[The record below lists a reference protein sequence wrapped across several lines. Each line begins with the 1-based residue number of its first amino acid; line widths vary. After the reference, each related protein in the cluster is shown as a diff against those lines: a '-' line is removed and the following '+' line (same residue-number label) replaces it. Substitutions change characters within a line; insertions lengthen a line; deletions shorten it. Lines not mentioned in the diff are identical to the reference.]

1 MEVSQVP
8 ASEANLSGSR
18 IGLLGFPAEFS
29 EALASALKRTQCV
42 ASNLTTMCDDSSE
55 PLEVYDILVVWAE
68 EDVPIARVPDLL
80 ATLQPWLL
88 LGSEERIRGNSSLY
102 LRADDVV
109 FTPYT
114 LNELLF
120 RIYRTIHRLSSGSQ
134 HSSKRRKPVVLVA
147 DDDPDMVTL
156 LETVLRN
163 NEWECHFAVNGRQ
176 ALVMERRLLPDLL
189 VLDIDMPFM
198 TGLELLR
205 RIRETRTDS
214 VKVLLLTG
222 SNELK
227 HVEEGLALGADDYL
241 AKPFSHVGLV
251 HRVRKLLLSLKKT
264 SPVLGEVDKS
274 ASQDR

>member
-1 MEVSQVP
+1 MEVSRVP
-8 ASEANLSGSR
+8 ASEASLSGSR
-18 IGLLGFPAEFS
+18 IGLLGFPTEFS
-29 EALASALKRTQCV
+29 EALGSALTRTECV
-42 ASNLTTMCDDSSE
+42 ATSLPTISADSSE
-55 PLEVYDILVVWAE
+55 PLEVYDLLVVWAE

-80 ATLQPWLL
+80 ATSQPWLL
-88 LGSEERIRGNSSLY
+88 LGSEERIRGNFSLY

-109 FTPYT
+109 FTPYS

-120 RIYRTIHRLSSGSQ
+120 RIYRTIHRMSSGSQ

-147 DDDPDMVTL
+147 DDDPAMVAL

-163 NEWECHFAVNGRQ
+163 NDWECHFATNGRQ

-189 VLDIDMPFM
+189 VLDIEMPLM

-227 HVEEGLALGADDYL
+227 HVEQGWSLGADDYL
-241 AKPFSHVGLV
+241 AKPFSHVALV
-251 HRVRKLLLSLKKT
+251 HRVRKLLFSPKKA
-264 SPVLGEVDKS
+264 SPVRCNAAESVV
-274 ASQDR
+274 